1 MSDASQPIPPH
12 APATRGSNRPP
23 ETITVLGNGAM
34 GTVCSILFDAGG
46 HPVTMWGAFENSIDR
61 LLQNRE
67 NSRLLPG
74 ARVPDAVRLTANDRD
89 CFSGATMILSA
100 IPTQYM
106 RQTWARLAPHVPADA
121 PVISVSKGIET
132 GTLKRPSEIL
142 ADVLKDAGK
151 RNPIAVVSGPNIAAE
166 IAKYQPGSAV
176 VACLDES
183 IARRVQ
189 AAMATHWFR
198 IYTNNDLVGVEL
210 AAASKNVI
218 ALAAGM
224 LDGLRAGNNAKSVLV
239 TRGLVEITRLGLAM
253 GAQASTFNGLA
264 GLGDLITT
272 CVSPEGRNRSV
283 GEQIGRGFKLD
294 DVLATMKSVAEGV
307 PTTRAIRELA
317 RRHDVEMPIT
327 EQVFQ
332 ILFNGKDCLAALS
345 DLMTRELKSE

>member
-1 MSDASQPIPPH
+1 M
-12 APATRGSNRPP
+12 P
-23 ETITVLGNGAM
+23 EQLTVLGNGAM

-46 HPVTMWGAFENSIDR
+46 APVTMWGAFEDSIER
-61 LLQNRE
+61 LMQNRE
-67 NSRLLPG
+67 NTRLLPG
-74 ARVPDAVRLTANDRD
+74 AKVPDAVRLTANERD
-89 CFSGATMILSA
+89 CFNGSTMVLSA

-106 RQTWARLAPHVPADA
+106 RKTWARLAPHVPADV
-121 PVISVSKGIET
+121 PIISVSKGIET
-132 GTLKRPSEIL
+132 ETLKRPSEVL
-142 ADVLKDAGK
+142 HDVLKGEGK
-151 RNPIAVVSGPNIAAE
+151 HNPIAVVSGPNIAAE

-176 VACLDES
+176 VACADDA

-189 AAMATHWFR
+189 AAMSTHWFR
-198 IYTNNDLVGVEL
+198 IYTNNDLVGVEV

-239 TRGLVEITRLGLAM
+239 TRGLVEITRLGVAM
-253 GAQASTFNGLA
+253 GAQSSTFNGLA

-283 GEQIGRGFKLD
+283 GEQIGKGYKLD

-307 PTTRAIRELA
+307 PTTRAIRQLA
-317 RRHDVEMPIT
+317 VKHGVEMPIT

-332 ILFNGKDCLAALS
+332 VLFNGKDCLAALS